1 MTFSPPLKKVST
13 LIKLSALTLGL
24 SFTSTQLHAH
34 GEGNP
39 ELGFETTKLSQNI
52 YMISGVGGFTGGNIA
67 LVNGK
72 EGSIMIDNG
81 LGSVTQL
88 LLSEIAK
95 TTKKPIDYLI
105 NTHLHGDHIGN
116 NAHFS
121 NGGAKIISHQNL
133 RASLKAKNEPAAALP
148 VMTFS
153 DQMTLH
159 INGDA
164 AKIIHVKNAHTD
176 GDAIIH
182 FQEANIIHTGDLV
195 FHGRFPFIDANNG
208 GTLAGVLTGLRL
220 IVSLS
225 DDKTQII
232 PGHGPIA
239 NRADIEKTIAL
250 LEDSRDLVAKLVKDG
265 KSDEEIYAAN
275 PLSKYQSYSWE
286 FINTKKMTT
295 QMITNVR

>member
-1 MTFSPPLKKVST
+1 MTFTPPLKKVST

-95 TTKKPIDYLI
+95 TTNKPIDYLI

-159 INGDA
+159 INGDV

-208 GTLAGVLTGLRL
+208 GTLAGVLAGLRL